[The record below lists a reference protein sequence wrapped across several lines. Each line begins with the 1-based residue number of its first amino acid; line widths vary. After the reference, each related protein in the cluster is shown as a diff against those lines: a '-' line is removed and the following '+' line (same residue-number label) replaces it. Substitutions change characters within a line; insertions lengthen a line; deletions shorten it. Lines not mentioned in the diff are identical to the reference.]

1 VIYDPL
7 FFINRRCL
15 SYECVTK
22 LLASTLAFSLSQI
35 SLVIYN
41 SPTWVSSARKARTRG
56 ALGEKENNSRNSN
69 LLDGSS
75 RLLPW
80 RVGEGD
86 RRTAYETQFTVATAT
101 RTRVLGSNSA
111 MRRGS
116 SATISHKGFSCRGL
130 GAVERTERN
139 KNAERE
145 TRAHQT
151 CNSDAPVVNYLAGET
166 EGRRHGTKRERNGE
180 TCRDERARGEDAAR
194 KEPRTAL

>member
-1 VIYDPL
+1 MIYDPL

-41 SPTWVSSARKARTRG
+41 SPTWVSSARKARTSG

-69 LLDGSS
+69 LLGGSS

-111 MRRGS
+111 MRRGYPRRPS
-116 SATISHKGFSCRGL
+116 RTKGLLVPRSRRRG
-130 GAVERTERN
+130 
-139 KNAERE
+139 KNREKQKRGERE
-145 TRAHQT
+145 RQ
-151 CNSDAPVVNYLAGET
+151 
-166 EGRRHGTKRERNGE
+166 R
-180 TCRDERARGEDAAR
+180 RARIRHAIAT
-194 KEPRTAL
+194 PPL

>member
-1 VIYDPL
+1 MIYDPL

-41 SPTWVSSARKARTRG
+41 SPTWVSSARKARTSG

-69 LLDGSS
+69 LLGGSS

-111 MRRGS
+111 MRRGYPRRPS
-116 SATISHKGFSCRGL
+116 RTKGSRAAVSA
-130 GAVERTERN
+130 
-139 KNAERE
+139 
-145 TRAHQT
+145 
-151 CNSDAPVVNYLAGET
+151 PW
-166 EGRRHGTKRERNGE
+166 
-180 TCRDERARGEDAAR
+180 
-194 KEPRTAL
+194 KEPRETKTRRERRARIRHAIATPPL